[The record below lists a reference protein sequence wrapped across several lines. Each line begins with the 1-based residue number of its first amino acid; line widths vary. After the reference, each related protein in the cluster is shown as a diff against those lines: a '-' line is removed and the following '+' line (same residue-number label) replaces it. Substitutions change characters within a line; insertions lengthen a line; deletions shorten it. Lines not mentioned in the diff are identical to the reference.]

1 MAWLGGVPPAGA
13 CKPAEPEPAGVAL
26 LADVCTLRRRS
37 EVCCNDGCLAP
48 KREVSLDAPAPSRR
62 SRAPVRPNPI
72 DGARK
77 APCVSNR
84 DQPSGFLATTRAL
97 SAGCSRGVRRLRRG
111 GLARAEAC
119 LARRHIVLPFPPRSP
134 EAEKMCIAM
143 HGALPRFDPGKGK
156 TFEMHSGRP

>member
-1 MAWLGGVPPAGA
+1 
-13 CKPAEPEPAGVAL
+13 
-26 LADVCTLRRRS
+26 
-37 EVCCNDGCLAP
+37 
-48 KREVSLDAPAPSRR
+48 
-62 SRAPVRPNPI
+62 
-72 DGARK
+72 K

-119 LARRHIVLPFPPRSP
+119 LARRHIVLPFQPRSP

-143 HGALPRFDPGKGK
+143 HGALPRFDPGKGENFRNALRSTLARQLDASFHIREEGAIGIRNTLAQTNSRSPAQRSQSIPAQQLTGGAIGLGK
-156 TFEMHSGRP
+156 IVHNFALEADNLRDQTC